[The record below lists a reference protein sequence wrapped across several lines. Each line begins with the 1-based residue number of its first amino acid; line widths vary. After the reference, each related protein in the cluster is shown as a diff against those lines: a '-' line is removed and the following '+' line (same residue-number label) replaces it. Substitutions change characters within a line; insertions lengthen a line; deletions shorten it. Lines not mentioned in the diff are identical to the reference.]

1 MKVNASVVFTSI
13 LSVIILL
20 FFIVGL
26 TYRNKAWIYPTVAA
40 GPSLILVLYQLS
52 KDLRGVKSS
61 ERVMDVAQD
70 FKVPPAVV
78 YQRAARFASWILALY
93 IAIWLIGFKAGILL
107 FLISFLKIEGHLKG
121 FMGWG
126 KIVMM
131 CSIMLFLMLVQYE
144 RVFGVRWPE
153 GLIEF
158 YIPLSK
164 YITLPF

>member
-1 MKVNASVVFTSI
+1 MKLSAAAVFSSI
-13 LSVIILL
+13 LTVIVLL
-20 FFIVGL
+20 FFIAGL

-52 KDLRGVKSS
+52 KDLRGKKSS

-70 FKVPPAVV
+70 FKIPPSMV
-78 YQRAARFASWILALY
+78 YKRAARFAIWILALY
-93 IAIWLIGFKAGILL
+93 IAIWVIGFKAGILL
-107 FLISFLKIEGHLKG
+107 FLIFFVKFEGHLKG
-121 FMGWG
+121 LKGWG
-126 KIVMM
+126 KIVML
-131 CSIMLFLMLVQYE
+131 CAIMLFLLLVQYE

-158 YIPLSK
+158 YFPLSR

>member
-1 MKVNASVVFTSI
+1 MKLTAPVVFTSI
-13 LSVIILL
+13 LTVIILS

-40 GPSLILVLYQLS
+40 GPSLILVLFQLS
-52 KDLRGVKSS
+52 KDLRGIKSE

-70 FKVPPAVV
+70 FKMPMDVV
-78 YQRAARFASWILALY
+78 FKRAARFATWIGCLY
-93 IAIWLIGFKAGILL
+93 IAIWIIGFKAGILL
-107 FLISFLKIEGHLKG
+107 FLIFFLKLEGHLKG
-121 FMGWG
+121 FRGWG

-131 CSIMLFLMLVQYE
+131 CAIMLFLLLVQYE

-158 YIPLSK
+158 YFPLSR